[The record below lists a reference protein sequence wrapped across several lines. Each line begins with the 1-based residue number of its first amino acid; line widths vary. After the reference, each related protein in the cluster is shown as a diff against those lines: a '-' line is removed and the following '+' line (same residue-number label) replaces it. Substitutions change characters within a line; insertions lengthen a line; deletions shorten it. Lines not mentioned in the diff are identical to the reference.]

1 MLLLEHVVGLAFRK
15 SILSM
20 VYPALLI
27 LPLLWVAG
35 CTGEGADGPMI
46 ASLSTPTDATAGS
59 NSDQVPQSEATDS
72 DGEEDPVITMT
83 STPTGVTANL
93 TWGRPHEFN
102 ITGYSVHYGIRPLEE
117 LGSPESSSEGETSE
131 EFSSEESNSEA
142 PHSCSQGESQAVG
155 DPRATISG
163 LEPNTRYFFAI
174 RAFNETESLCS
185 NEVTVVTPSAQS

>member
-1 MLLLEHVVGLAFRK
+1 MLLFEHVVGFAFRK

-20 VYPALLI
+20 VYPALLM

-35 CTGEGADGPMI
+35 CTGEGAEGPMV
-46 ASLSTPTDATAGS
+46 ASLSTPTDETGAVG
-59 NSDQVPQSEATDS
+59 SDQSQGSDLAD
-72 DGEEDPVITMT
+72 DGEEDPVITMS
-83 STPTGVTANL
+83 STLDGVTANL
-93 TWGRPHEFN
+93 TWGHPHEFN
-102 ITGYSVHYGIRPLEE
+102 VTGYSVHYGIRPLEE
-117 LGSPESSSEGETSE
+117 PGSAGSSSEGETSE

-142 PHSCSQGESQAVG
+142 PHSCSQGESQAVEA
-155 DPRATISG
+155 PRATISG

>member
-1 MLLLEHVVGLAFRK
+1 MLLFEHVVGLAFRK

-35 CTGEGADGPMI
+35 CTGEGAEGPKI
-46 ASLSTPTDATAGS
+46 ASLSTPTDETGAVGADQSQGS
-59 NSDQVPQSEATDS
+59 DMAD
-72 DGEEDPVITMT
+72 DGEQDPVITMS
-83 STPTGVTANL
+83 STPDGVTANL

-102 ITGYSVHYGIRPLEE
+102 VTGYSVHYGIRPLEE
-117 LGSPESSSEGETSE
+117 PGAPESSSEEETSE

-142 PHSCSQGESQAVG
+142 PNSCSEGESQAVG
-155 DPRATISG
+155 APRATISG

-174 RAFNETESLCS
+174 RVFNETESLCW
-185 NEVTVVTPSAQS
+185 NEVTVVTPPVQS